1 MGADNLVVRSDL
13 QAAAA
18 ALSDNSRARR
28 RSSGFSGKHADQWL
42 PNGLIHTGTNIL
54 PETREVY
61 CHRSINAWLN
71 NNVCV

>member
-42 PNGLIHTGTNIL
+42 PA
-54 PETREVY
+54 REGKPQD
-61 CHRSINAWLN
+61 WLKDYDIGDARTQDFALSF
-71 NNVCV
+71 